1 MKKLFF
7 LPLLLAAGYSQAQIT
22 LDQADFAS
30 VGDTVFLATDLTVT
44 GTNLGSASATAQTWN
59 FASFGIEGFD
69 TLLFVDPA
77 STGLDADFPTA
88 NIALVTGQTTTFF
101 NKTSGSVKILGNGGS
116 AQGFG
121 FSAPYNPPYDIL
133 TFPTT
138 NTTTIN
144 AISGFDVTEFIG
156 IDTTVPFIG
165 QVKVDSVR
173 FKRDLESEI
182 TFDAFGNVTLPVGT
196 FNSLRAY
203 NEQTTNDSLYIN
215 MGAPVPFLDLDQGW
229 NTVTPTLLAQING
242 LAPGLFTGQTI
253 GFTTT
258 RSYDWYA
265 KNIGY
270 RLASVEVNQTG
281 QATRTQ
287 YLSNPSLLS
296 IASEELLPT
305 AFIYPN
311 PTTEFVA
318 LSGVSKDMQGN
329 ISVLDL
335 NGKAVM
341 NTVYN
346 GQNQI
351 SVAGLAS
358 GTYFFRFTDK
368 QGKLVFADKFQIVK

>member
-7 LPLLLAAGYSQAQIT
+7 LPLLLAAGYTQAQIT
-22 LDQADFAS
+22 LDQTDFAS
-30 VGDTVFLATDLTVT
+30 VGDTVFLATDITIP
-44 GTNLGSASATAQTWN
+44 GTNLGSPSASAQTWN
-59 FASFGIEGFD
+59 FTNFGIDGFD
-69 TLLFVDPA
+69 TLLFVSPA
-77 STGLDADFPTA
+77 STGLDAEFPTA
-88 NIALVTGQTTTFF
+88 NIALLTGQTTTFF
-101 NKTSGSVKILGNGGS
+101 NKTSGSVKILGNGGA

-121 FSAPYNPPYDIL
+121 FTALYNPPYDIL

-138 NTTTIN
+138 NTTTIS
-144 AISGFDVTEFIG
+144 AISGFDAIEFIG
-156 IDTTVPFIG
+156 IDTTVPLIG
-165 QVKVDSVR
+165 QIKVDSVR
-173 FKRDLESEI
+173 FKRELESEI

-215 MGAPVPFLDLDQGW
+215 MGAPVPFLSLTQGW
-229 NTVTPTLLAQING
+229 NTVTPALLAQING

-265 KNIGY
+265 KSVGY
-270 RLASVEVNQTG
+270 RLASIEVNQSG
-281 QATRTQ
+281 QPTRAQ

-296 IASEELLPT
+296 IGTEELLPT

-311 PTTEFVA
+311 PTAEFIA
-318 LSGVSKDMQGN
+318 LSGVSNDTQGN
-329 ISVLDL
+329 ITVLDL
-335 NGKAVM
+335 NGKAVL
-341 NTVYN
+341 NAIYN
-346 GQNQI
+346 GQYQI

-358 GTYFFRFTDK
+358 GTYFFRFTNK